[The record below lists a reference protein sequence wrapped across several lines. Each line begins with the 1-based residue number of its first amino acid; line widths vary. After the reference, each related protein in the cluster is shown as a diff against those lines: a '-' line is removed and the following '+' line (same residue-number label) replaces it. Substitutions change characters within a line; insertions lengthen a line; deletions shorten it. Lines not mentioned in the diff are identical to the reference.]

1 MSAVA
6 RERSAAPPA
15 RIQYWDGPQHPVS
28 AGKQAPM
35 AQGRPK
41 RMRNFLRLLRY
52 GLPYT
57 LEWLP
62 GVILSALVGGLDAFR
77 ILLLQP
83 IFDRVLTPSSPEGP
97 IMLGL
102 PKTRWHFDLRS
113 LIPHFLHM
121 HNAWVVVAL
130 ALVIATILKGLCDYL
145 GNYLVNY
152 AAFGTITDLRN
163 HLYETTLRRSSSF
176 FHKHAT
182 GTILSTLIND
192 VDRVQTAL
200 SSVLG
205 DFLQQFFTFVAA
217 IVLVISMGGYLS
229 WALVLFIPVVITSAR
244 KIGHEVRTR
253 TRTGQDKL
261 AEVQNILH
269 ETVTGNRIVKSFN
282 TELWEVLRF
291 KSAAKRLFR
300 ANLRSVRIQSI
311 SSPLMDTVGAIA
323 MALLLWIGR
332 SAIITGYMTVG
343 VFGAFIF
350 LLFKLYDPLRRFA
363 FFYNAFQQAMGAS
376 ASMFAFFDDQDDV
389 RERARASTFTR
400 FREAVK
406 FEHVGFSYSTDEG
419 EHQILHDVDLEV
431 NAGEVLAI
439 VGPSGAGKST
449 LVNLIPRFFDVTS
462 GRILI
467 DGRDLRD
474 LTLGSLRRQVA
485 QVTQET
491 ILFNDTVHNNIAY
504 GQPDAK
510 RALVEQ
516 AARNALA
523 HDFIMNMPQG
533 YQTIIGEK
541 GFRLSGGER
550 QRLAIAR
557 AIFKN
562 APILILDEATSALDA
577 ESESLVQTALA
588 NLMQNRTVVVIAH
601 RLSTIRRANRIAVLE
616 SGHITAIASHD
627 DLLNSSPTYQKLYQL
642 QFIDSPETNGNGSN
656 GPNPHLMYFPFDER
670 AAHSAGVKE

>member
-1 MSAVA
+1 
-6 RERSAAPPA
+6 
-15 RIQYWDGPQHPVS
+15 
-28 AGKQAPM
+28 
-35 AQGRPK
+35 
-41 RMRNFLRLLRY
+41 MRNFLRLLRY

-62 GVILSALVGGLDAFR
+62 GVTLSAIVGLLDAFR

-83 IFDRVLTPSSPEGP
+83 IFDRVLTPTSPEGP
-97 IMLGL
+97 ILLGL
-102 PKTRWHFDLRS
+102 PNTKWHFDLRS
-113 LIPHFLHM
+113 LVPPFVHM
-121 HNAWVVVAL
+121 HNAWVVVAYALIL
-130 ALVIATILKGLCDYL
+130 ATVLKGLCDYL

-152 AAFGTITDLRN
+152 AGFGTITDLRN
-163 HLYETTLRRSSSF
+163 HLYEVTLRRSSSF
-176 FHKHAT
+176 FHRNPTA
-182 GTILSTLIND
+182 TILSTLIND
-192 VDRVQTAL
+192 VDRVQISL

-217 IVLVISMGGYLS
+217 IVLVIRLGGYLS
-229 WALVLFIPVVITSAR
+229 WALVLFIPVVVASAR
-244 KIGHEVRTR
+244 RIGREVRTR

-261 AEVQNILH
+261 ADVQNILH

-282 TELWEVLRF
+282 TELWEILRF

-300 ANLRSVRIQSI
+300 ANLRSVRIQLI
-311 SSPLMDTVGAIA
+311 SSPLMDTVGAVA
-323 MALLLWIGR
+323 MAVMLWIGR
-332 SAIITGYMTVG
+332 SAIKSGYMTLG
-343 VFGAFIF
+343 VFGAFMI

-363 FFYNAFQQAMGAS
+363 FFYNSFQQAMGAS
-376 ASMFAFFDDQDDV
+376 ASIFAFFDAEDDV
-389 RERARASTFTR
+389 KERSRAVAFTR
-400 FREAVK
+400 FRQAIK
-406 FEHVGFSYSTDEG
+406 FEDVGFSYSTGEG
-419 EHQILHDVDLEV
+419 EHQILHNVDLEV
-431 NAGEVLAI
+431 NAGEVLAV

-467 DGRDLRD
+467 DGHDLRN

-510 RALVEQ
+510 AALVEQ

-523 HDFIMNMPQG
+523 HDFILNMPLG
-533 YQTIIGEK
+533 YRTTIGEK

-550 QRLAIAR
+550 QRIAIAR

-562 APILILDEATSALDA
+562 APILILDEATSALDS
-577 ESESLVQTALA
+577 ESEALVQEALA
-588 NLMQNRTVVVIAH
+588 NLMQNRTVLVIAH

-616 SGHITAIASHD
+616 CGRITAIGSHEE
-627 DLLNSSPTYQKLYQL
+627 LLNTSPTYQRLYQL
-642 QFIDSPETNGNGSN
+642 QFIDMPETETNGVNSQD
-656 GPNPHLMYFPFDER
+656 HTAMYLPFDTR
-670 AAHSAGVKE
+670 TAFAAGSKE